1 MITRGV
7 EWGPVGT
14 WAGAIATV
22 LVVIT
27 TALVA
32 LGYFDGFRG
41 PRLRLTFEAT
51 EPWCRQGKTEGD
63 GTALWVRVGVENL
76 GAGPA
81 RGCLGRLISVTTNG
95 ELRPEIPARS
105 SAMAATGPPIP
116 PPMIRARRS
125 AMMTL
130 LPSPDAVAWRRGAVG
145 ERRTARLLAA
155 LERQGWGGSARPGRP
170 W

>member
-1 MITRGV
+1 MIARGV

-63 GTALWVRVGVENL
+63 GTALWVRVG
-76 GAGPA
+76 G
-81 RGCLGRLISVTTNG
+81 G
-95 ELRPEIPARS
+95 EPRRRPGS
-105 SAMAATGPPIP
+105 GF
-116 PPMIRARRS
+116 
-125 AMMTL
+125 
-130 LPSPDAVAWRRGAVG
+130 V
-145 ERRTARLLAA
+145 LAA
-155 LERQGWGGSARPGRP
+155 
-170 W
+170 

>member
-1 MITRGV
+1 MITLGV

-51 EPWCRQGKTEGD
+51 EPG
-63 GTALWVRVGVENL
+63 AVRARPRGRYGPVGPGRGGEPRRR
-76 GAGPA
+76 AGSGLSWPPDQ
-81 RGCLGRLISVTTNG
+81 RDDQRRV
-95 ELRPEIPARS
+95 
-105 SAMAATGPPIP
+105 ATGSMRPPRTP
-116 PPMIRARRS
+116 GPEGKQARH
-125 AMMTL
+125 
-130 LPSPDAVAWRRGAVG
+130 
-145 ERRTARLLAA
+145 
-155 LERQGWGGSARPGRP
+155 
-170 W
+170 